1 MLEMEIPGKKRRR
14 RPQRR
19 CVEVMREDM
28 ENVSVKDVDDLLQT
42 PEGNSN
48 RKKKE
53 EVQEL
58 VTLLCSDIKILYPV
72 LKFCFCLRYGFLPGL
87 FSSHLVVGY

>member
-28 ENVSVKDVDDLLQT
+28 ENVSVKDVDDLLQRHLKGT
-42 PEGNSN
+42 ATE
-48 RKKKE
+48 RKKK
-53 EVQEL
+53 
-58 VTLLCSDIKILYPV
+58 
-72 LKFCFCLRYGFLPGL
+72 KFRN
-87 FSSHLVVGY
+87 